1 MTQMQAKD
9 IKTIIRK
16 KLKKQYPNWVRL
28 GKKQKKTIAKEVL
41 TEVVKGY
48 DVNQEIKNPLPELL
62 GIEEQVSISGITTL
76 DEMAGFIDWCNN
88 NMLIKLG
95 TYKQRSVY
103 IKDEE
108 LKFIDDLLDDHVI
121 NSLLLSR
128 GYRPSER
135 ELYPSHLLRAE
146 LLKCIKYPEISYRK
160 FCSKTYLG
168 MEQKQNRAFI
178 GLPLNRAKIIDH
190 TQLSHF
196 RSALS
201 FGQMVNLMV
210 YVIYHFSKSGL
221 LGDHVLHGI
230 DSTELANECARPLAS
245 LKIGEHN
252 IRIYSDLDCDCGK
265 RRNKRDKSP
274 YVVGYRLHTLT
285 VINPCTGH
293 SFPLVSLLAP
303 ANHHDSNYLVFL
315 VKLAQ
320 AIGIELELITA
331 DEAYEDSDRSLYEQ
345 TGVHLV
351 TPPHTKTSVPEN
363 IDGETMQ
370 VMLDDF
376 CEIPMQYMGYDQQGH
391 EFKCGAAPGM
401 CPRSSSCSKYRFI
414 PQDSGLFQ
422 GIPAGIHH
430 VAEAVKIRKNTER
443 PFNLLKNREGLEPIR
458 ARSQHG
464 LLARSSF
471 ATMSTL
477 LLEMAGMRRKK
488 KTKKTKSLQLQL
500 LDVA

>member
-1 MTQMQAKD
+1 
-9 IKTIIRK
+9 
-16 KLKKQYPNWVRL
+16 
-28 GKKQKKTIAKEVL
+28 
-41 TEVVKGY
+41 
-48 DVNQEIKNPLPELL
+48 LL
-62 GIEEQVSISGITTL
+62 GIEEQVSISGIMTL
-76 DEMAGFIDWCNN
+76 DEMARFLDGCNN
-88 NMLIKLG
+88 NMLIKLDI
-95 TYKQRSVY
+95 YKHRNVY

-178 GLPLNRAKIIDH
+178 GLPLNRAKMIDH

-201 FGQMVNLMV
+201 FSQMVNLTV
-210 YVIYHFSKSGL
+210 YILHHFFKSGL
-221 LGDHVLHGI
+221 LGDNVIHGV
-230 DSTELANECARPLAS
+230 DSTELANACARPLAS
-245 LKIGEHN
+245 LEIGEHK
-252 IRIYSDLDCDCGK
+252 IRIYSDLDYDCGK
-265 RRNKRDKSP
+265 RRNKREKSP

-285 VINPCTGH
+285 IINTCTGH
-293 SFPLVSLLAP
+293 SFPLVSLLAS
-303 ANHHDSNYLVFL
+303 ANHHDGNYLVPL

-320 AIGIELELITA
+320 DIGIELKLITA
-331 DEAYEDSDRSLYEQ
+331 DEAYEDSERFLYEQ
-345 TGVHLV
+345 TGVNLV

-363 IDGETMQ
+363 VDGETMQ
-370 VMLDDF
+370 VVLEDF
-376 CEIPMQYMGYDQQGH
+376 CEIPMQYMGYDKQGH
-391 EFKCGAAPGM
+391 EFKCGAVPGR

-430 VAEAVKIRKNTER
+430 VAEAVEIRKNAEQ

-458 ARSQHG
+458 TRSQHG
-464 LLARSSF
+464 LLVRSSF
-471 ATMSTL
+471 TTMATL
-477 LLEMAGMRRKK
+477 LLEMAGTCRKK
-488 KTKKTKSLQLQL
+488 EAKKAKNLQLQL
-500 LDVA
+500 LNVA

>member
-1 MTQMQAKD
+1 MTRMQAKD

-16 KLKKQYPNWVRL
+16 QIKKGYPNWNRL
-28 GKKQKKTIAKEVL
+28 SKKRKRTIAKEVL

-48 DVNQEIKNPLPELL
+48 DLNQEIKNPLYELL
-62 GIEEQVSISGITTL
+62 GIEEQSSISGIMTL
-76 DEMAGFIDWCNN
+76 DEMARFIDACNN
-88 NMLIKLG
+88 NMLIKLD
-95 TYKQRSVY
+95 TYKHRRVY

-121 NSLLLSR
+121 NSLLLPR
-128 GYRPSER
+128 GYRSSER

-178 GLPLNRAKIIDH
+178 GLPLNRTKMIDH

-196 RSALS
+196 RSALI
-201 FGQMVNLMV
+201 FNQMINLTV
-210 YVIYHFSKSGL
+210 YLLHHFFKSGL
-221 LGDHVLHGI
+221 LGDNVLHGV
-230 DSTELANECARPLAS
+230 DSTELANECTRPLAS
-245 LKIGEHN
+245 LEIGEN
-252 IRIYSDLDCDCGK
+252 KIRIYSDLDCDCGK

-274 YVVGYRLHTLT
+274 YVIGYRLHTLT
-285 VINPCTGH
+285 VINADTRH

-303 ANHHDSNYLVFL
+303 ANHHDSNYLVPL

-320 AIGIELELITA
+320 AMGIELKLITA

-351 TPPHTKTSVPEN
+351 TPPHTKTAVPDN

-414 PQDSGLFQ
+414 QQDSGLFQ

-430 VAEAVKIRKNTER
+430 VAEAVEIRKNAER

-458 ARSQHG
+458 TRSQHG
-464 LLARSSF
+464 LLVRSSF
-471 ATMSTL
+471 TTMATF

-488 KTKKTKSLQLQL
+488 KAKKAKNPQLQL